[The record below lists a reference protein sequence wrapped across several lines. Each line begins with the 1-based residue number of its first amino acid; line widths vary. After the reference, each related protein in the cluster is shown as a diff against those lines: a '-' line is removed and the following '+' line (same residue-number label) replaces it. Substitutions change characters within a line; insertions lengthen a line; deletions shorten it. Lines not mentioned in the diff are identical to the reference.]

1 MRHEMDSWT
10 VRHALA
16 EAAARAPERTF
27 LQVVDGPSATYG
39 EMNDLARRVAAGLVV
54 LGLRKGGRVMI
65 MLPNG
70 LEAIAAWLG
79 CGVLGA
85 VEVSLNTAYR
95 GAPLVHAV
103 NACGADTIVI
113 DGAFLPALAE
123 VRDRTPALRNVVALG
138 EAQADS
144 RLAGLTLLTWQ
155 DLVAGNGEG
164 LELEPL
170 SGRDLATILYT
181 SGTTGP
187 AKPVLLTH
195 AQNHLT
201 ASRTRACA
209 RIGADDVSYCFHPVF
224 HMAGKFMAVYGTLL
238 AGAKMVLDRRFV
250 PETWIS
256 RVREFG
262 ATVGYGHGP
271 MLEMIHA
278 VPPSPHDADHAMTRV
293 LAAPF
298 PRRIARDFERRF
310 GVRGLECWGMT
321 EIGIVTWPDME
332 RPGAFGSCGRVD
344 PGLFELRVVDPE
356 TDEELPA
363 GEAGEMVVRARWP
376 WLLFQGYLGMA
387 EATVEAWRNG
397 WFHTGDTGRIDAGG
411 DVHFVDRVKDKI
423 RRRAEN
429 VASYDIES
437 AAAAHPAVAEAAAVG
452 VPSGFEDDDDIKL
465 AVVAR
470 QGATLDPADL
480 IAFLARELPHHMVPR
495 YVETL
500 PALPRSPTNKI
511 RKAQLRA
518 SGAGEG
524 VWDRKTAGVSLR
536 EIIERGSGRCN

>member
-1 MRHEMDSWT
+1 MQHEMDSWT

-16 EAAARAPERTF
+16 AAAASAPERVF
-27 LQVVDGPSATYG
+27 LQVVDGPSATYH
-39 EMNDLARRVAAGLVV
+39 EMNDLARRVAAGLAG
-54 LGLRKGGRVMI
+54 LGLRKGDRVMT

-95 GAPLVHAV
+95 GVPLVHAV
-103 NACGADTIVI
+103 NACSAETIVI
-113 DGAFLPALAE
+113 DAAFLPNLAE
-123 VRDRTPALRNVVALG
+123 VLDQTPALRHVVVLG
-138 EAQADS
+138 ATDADT
-144 RLAGLTLLTWQ
+144 RPAGLIALSWD
-155 DLVAGNGEG
+155 DLVARSGTE
-164 LELEPL
+164 LALEPL
-170 SGRDLATILYT
+170 LGRDLAAILYT

-201 ASRTRACA
+201 ASRTRDCV
-209 RIGADDVSYCFHPVF
+209 RLTEDDVSYCFHPMF

-250 PETWIS
+250 PETWVS
-256 RVREFG
+256 QVRAFG

-278 VPPSPHDADHAMTRV
+278 VAPSPYDADHAMTRV

-332 RPGAFGSCGRVD
+332 RPLAFGSCGRVD
-344 PGLFELRVVDPE
+344 PDLFELRIVDPDS
-356 TDEELPA
+356 DEELPA
-363 GEAGEMVVRARWP
+363 GEAGEMVVRARRP

-387 EATVEAWRNG
+387 EATVQAWRNG
-397 WFHTGDTGRIDAGG
+397 WFHTGDTGGIDAEGN
-411 DVHFVDRVKDKI
+411 VHFVDRVKDKI

-437 AAAAHPAVAEAAAVG
+437 AACAHPMVAEAAAVG
-452 VPSGFEDDDDIKL
+452 VPSEFESDDDIKL
-465 AVVAR
+465 CVVP
-470 QGATLDPADL
+470 QGDAALGPADL

-500 PALPRSPTNKI
+500 EALPRSPTNKI
-511 RKAQLRA
+511 RKAELRA
-518 SGAGEG
+518 RGVGEG
-524 VWDRKTAGVSLR
+524 VWDRKVAGISLR
-536 EIIERGSGRCN
+536 EMIEKGSGRCN

>member
-1 MRHEMDSWT
+1 MRHDMDSWT

-16 EAAARAPERTF
+16 EAAVHGPERTF
-27 LQVVDGPSATYG
+27 LQIVDGPSATYG
-39 EMNDLARRVAAGLVV
+39 EMHDLARRVAGGLVV
-54 LGLRKGGRVMI
+54 LGLRKGGRVMT

-103 NACGADTIVI
+103 NACGAETIII
-113 DGAFLPALAE
+113 DGAFLPALTE
-123 VRDRTPALRNVVALG
+123 VRDRTPALRHVVVLG
-138 EAQADS
+138 AAEVDT
-144 RLAGLTLLTWQ
+144 RLAGLTLLPWEE
-155 DLVAGNGEG
+155 LIAGNGEG

-170 SGRDLATILYT
+170 LGRDLAAILYT

-201 ASRTRACA
+201 ASRTRDCV
-209 RIGADDVSYCFHPVF
+209 RLTMDDVSYCFHPMF

-238 AGAKMVLDRRFV
+238 AGAKMVLDRRFA
-250 PETWIS
+250 PETWVS

-278 VPPSPHDADHAMTRV
+278 TAPSPHDADHSMTRV

-321 EIGIVTWPDME
+321 EIGIVTWPDMDK
-332 RPGAFGSCGRVD
+332 PLAFGSCGRVD
-344 PGLFELRVVDPE
+344 PDLFELRIADPD
-356 TDEELPA
+356 TDEEMPA
-363 GEAGEMVVRARWP
+363 GEAGEMVVRANRP
-376 WLLFQGYLGMA
+376 WLFFQGYLGMA

-397 WFHTGDTGRIDAGG
+397 WFHTGDTGRIDAEGN
-411 DVHFVDRVKDKI
+411 VHFVDRVKDKI

-429 VASYDIES
+429 IASYDIES
-437 AAAAHPAVAEAAAVG
+437 AACAHPAVAEAAAVG
-452 VPSGFEDDDDIKL
+452 VPSEFDGDDDVKL

-470 QGATLDPADL
+470 QGVALDPAEL

-500 PALPRSPTNKI
+500 TALPRSPTNKI
-511 RKAQLRA
+511 RKAELRA
-518 SGAGEG
+518 SGVGER
-524 VWDRKTAGVSLR
+524 VWDRKAAGVSLR
-536 EIIERGSGRCN
+536 EIIEKDAR

>member
-1 MRHEMDSWT
+1 MRHDMDSWT

-16 EAAARAPERTF
+16 EAVARGPERTF
-27 LQVVDGPSATYG
+27 LQIVDGPSVTYG
-39 EMNDLARRVAAGLVV
+39 EMNDLARRVASGLGA
-54 LGLRKGGRVMI
+54 LGLRKGASVMT

-70 LEAIAAWLG
+70 LETIAAWLG

-85 VEVSLNTAYR
+85 VEVSLNSAYR

-103 NACGADTIVI
+103 NACGAQTII
-113 DGAFLPALAE
+113 INCDFLPSLAE
-123 VRDRTPALRNVVALG
+123 VRDQTPALNHVIVVG
-138 EAQADS
+138 EANSDS
-144 RLAGLTLLTWQ
+144 RLVGLTLLSWEELIAGDGA
-155 DLVAGNGEG
+155 DLK
-164 LELEPL
+164 LEPL
-170 SGRDLATILYT
+170 LGRDLAAILYT

-195 AQNHLT
+195 AQNYLT
-201 ASRTRACA
+201 ASRTRDCLQLT
-209 RIGADDVSYCFHPVF
+209 RDDVSYCFHPMF

-250 PETWIS
+250 PETWVS
-256 RVREFG
+256 RVREFA

-278 VPPSPHDADHAMTRV
+278 VPPSQYDADHAMTRV

-332 RPGAFGSCGRVD
+332 KPLAFGSCGRVD
-344 PGLFELRVVDPE
+344 PDLFELRIVDPE
-356 TDEELPA
+356 ADEELPPDA
-363 GEAGEMVVRARWP
+363 PGEIVVRGNRP

-387 EATVEAWRNG
+387 EATVHAWRNG
-397 WFHTGDTGRIDAGG
+397 WFHTGDTGRIDAEGN
-411 DVHFVDRVKDKI
+411 VYFVDRVKDRI

-429 VASYDIES
+429 IASYDIES
-437 AAAAHPAVAEAAAVG
+437 AACAHPAVAEAAAVG
-452 VPSGFEDDDDIKL
+452 VPSGFEGDDDIKL
-465 AVVAR
+465 SVAAR
-470 QGATLDPADL
+470 QGMTLDPADL
-480 IAFLARELPHHMVPR
+480 IAVLARELPYHMVPR

-500 PALPRSPTNKI
+500 AALPRSPTNKI
-511 RKAQLRA
+511 RKAELRA
-518 SGAGEG
+518 SGVGGE
-524 VWDRKTAGVSLR
+524 VWDRKAAGVSLR
-536 EIIERGSGRCN
+536 EITEKDAR